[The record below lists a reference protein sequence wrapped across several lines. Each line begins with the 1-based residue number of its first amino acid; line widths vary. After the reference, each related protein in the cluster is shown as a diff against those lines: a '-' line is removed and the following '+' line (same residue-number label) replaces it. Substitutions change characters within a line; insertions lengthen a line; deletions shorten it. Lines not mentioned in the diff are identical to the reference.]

1 MWETFQ
7 EGGNAYAEQIECMR
21 VYVIDINGDEVGTFD
36 LDFRKG
42 DLYTYKE
49 DIEAWL
55 FENNLPEGDY
65 CFTAKLIAKEGSEY
79 SDSEYYKQ
87 TAYYHYVPREASR

>member
-1 MWETFQ
+1 
-7 EGGNAYAEQIECMR
+7 MR

-65 CFTAKLIAKEGSEY
+65 CFTAKLIAKEGSETT
-79 SDSEYYKQ
+79 SKPL
-87 TAYYHYVPREASR
+87 TTTTSRGRPEDEEDRIAIA